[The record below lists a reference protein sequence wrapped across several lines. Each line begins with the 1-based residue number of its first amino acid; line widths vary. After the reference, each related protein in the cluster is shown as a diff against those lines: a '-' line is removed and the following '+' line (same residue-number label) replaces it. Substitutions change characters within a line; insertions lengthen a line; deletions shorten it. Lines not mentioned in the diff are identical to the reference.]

1 MQRDP
6 KKTGDRQRW
15 RMPAGFRRV
24 LGPALGLAVYVLLAG
39 TELSP
44 AGRATAAV
52 AAWMATWWM
61 TEAIP
66 IFATALLPLALFPL
80 LGIADVRDTAAPYGN
95 PLIFLFL
102 GGFVI
107 AIAMERWGLHQR
119 IATTALAAVGHRAD
133 RVVGAFIGI
142 TAFLS
147 MWISNTATATMML
160 PIALS
165 LIARADGQ
173 AQHDVMAERNFGL
186 ALLLGLAYG
195 ASLGGVAT
203 LVGTPPNL
211 FLASYAR
218 EHLGI
223 EIGFARWMGMALPM
237 VLVWLVLLW
246 LLLTR
251 VLFPVGGLTL
261 DSGQAADHQPTS
273 LSAGEKATLFVF
285 LAAALLWVTR
295 PLLADLRLGSFRPL
309 AGLTDTG
316 IAMLAAVSLFLLPAG
331 EGRRAMDWEH
341 MRRMPWGV
349 LVLFGGGLS
358 LAAAMQDNGVS
369 AWIGEG
375 LEGFAGLSPI
385 LVLALATALMVFL
398 TELTSN
404 TATTAAMV
412 PVYTAAAQGL
422 GLPPM
427 MLAAAAAVAASCA
440 FMLPVATPP
449 NAIVFASG
457 RLHVADMA
465 RAGIWMNFMSILFI
479 TAWAWLL
486 LG

>member
-1 MQRDP
+1 MRETQRT
-6 KKTGDRQRW
+6 TGGGRSRT
-15 RMPAGFRRV
+15 PAGFRLALGPV
-24 LGPALGLAVYVLLAG
+24 LGVLVFLWLGGAEMG
-39 TELSP
+39 T

-52 AAWMATWWM
+52 AVWMAAWWM

-66 IFATALLPLALFPL
+66 VFATALLPLAVFPL
-80 LGIADVRDTAAPYGN
+80 LGIADVRQTAAPYGN

-107 AIAMERWGLHQR
+107 AIAMERWGLHRR
-119 IATTALAAVGHRAD
+119 IAEAAMKAVGDRAE
-133 RVVGAFIGI
+133 RVVGVFIAI

-165 LIARADGQ
+165 LIARAAGDESGDDRRQ
-173 AQHDVMAERNFGL
+173 RHFAL

-211 FLASYAR
+211 FLASFAR
-218 EHLGI
+218 EQLGV

-237 VLVWLVLLW
+237 VLIWLVLLW
-246 LLLTR
+246 FFLTR
-251 VLFPVGGLTL
+251 LLFPLDGLRLGAGEAGGRP
-261 DSGQAADHQPTS
+261 AAPMST
-273 LSAGEKATLFVF
+273 GEKATLAVF
-285 LAAALLWVTR
+285 LAAAGLWVTR
-295 PLLADLRLGSFRPL
+295 PLLAGLEFGSVRPL
-309 AGLTDTG
+309 AGLSDTG

-331 EGRRAMDWEH
+331 EGRRVMDWQH
-341 MRRMPWGV
+341 MKRVPWGV
-349 LVLFGGGLS
+349 LILFGGGLS

-369 AWIGEG
+369 AWIGKQLQGFSG
-375 LEGFAGLSPI
+375 LPPV
-385 LVLALATALMVFL
+385 LVLALATGLMVFL

-412 PVYTAAAQGL
+412 PVYAAAAEGL

-465 RAGIWMNFMSILFI
+465 RAGIWMNLVSIAFI
-479 TAWAWLL
+479 TGWAWLVI
-486 LG
+486 G